1 MRVVL
6 VSHASGFHGAEHIL
20 YNLSLVLRELIR
32 EKKVESSVVV
42 LPRYGRLAR
51 QIKGMVDF
59 KVIPMSWWVAPRVQ
73 FYSELGNLSHILSAN
88 PYLFLFLSS
97 FIMPF
102 SILVLSGFIR
112 KFGGDL
118 IWSNSVVNPC
128 GAFSSAILRKK
139 HIWHI
144 HEVYGD
150 VNLFFPT
157 KKIFDV
163 AYVLSSKLLCVS
175 NFVAKNLFPNKK
187 INSEKIF
194 VIYNSPSPERE
205 KILKEIFQRK
215 ITGKISKREKGE
227 KKEKIIGVIGKISQQ
242 KNQILAVKVFSH
254 LKQIMKDTKLVFFGD
269 EDKRYGAELREV
281 IQKLGISDS
290 VVFAGF
296 KSKIQ
301 DIYEGIDVLLV
312 PSVFETSSL
321 VSIEAMASGVPVI
334 THDVGALGET
344 VGDAGIVIKNK
355 DEEKIIQDFVLYAEK
370 LLRDTDFYFEVARR
384 QFQRF
389 QEHFSF
395 ESFSQKIKNLIL
407 SL

>member
-1 MRVVL
+1 M
-6 VSHASGFHGAEHIL
+6 
-20 YNLSLVLRELIR
+20 
-32 EKKVESSVVV
+32 
-42 LPRYGRLAR
+42 
-51 QIKGMVDF
+51 
-59 KVIPMSWWVAPRVQ
+59 
-73 FYSELGNLSHILSAN
+73 
-88 PYLFLFLSS
+88 
-97 FIMPF
+97 
-102 SILVLSGFIR
+102 
-112 KFGGDL
+112 
-118 IWSNSVVNPC
+118 
-128 GAFSSAILRKK
+128 
-139 HIWHI
+139 
-144 HEVYGD
+144 
-150 VNLFFPT
+150 
-157 KKIFDV
+157 
-163 AYVLSSKLLCVS
+163 
-175 NFVAKNLFPNKK
+175 FPNKK

-269 EDKRYGAELREV
+269 EDKKYGAELRKV

>member
-20 YNLSLVLRELIR
+20 YNLLLVLKDLVR
-32 EKKVESSVVV
+32 EKKIERSVVV
-42 LPRYGRLAR
+42 LPKYGELAR
-51 QIKGMVDF
+51 QLEGVVDF

-73 FYSELGNLSHILSAN
+73 FYSDLGSLSYILSAN

-97 FIMPF
+97 FLIPF
-102 SILVLSGFIR
+102 SVLALSRFIK

-157 KKIFDV
+157 KKIFDI
-163 AYVLSSKLLCVS
+163 AYALSSRLVCVS

-187 INSEKIF
+187 INDEKVS

-205 KILKEIFQRK
+205 KILMEVFQRK
-215 ITGKISKREKGE
+215 ISGKISEKEKG
-227 KKEKIIGVIGKISQQ
+227 KEKIIGVIGKISQQ
-242 KNQILAVKVFSH
+242 KNQIFAVKVFYH
-254 LKQIMKDTKLVFFGD
+254 LKQRLKDLKLVFFGD
-269 EDKRYGAELREV
+269 EDKRYGSELRKV
-281 IQKLGISDS
+281 IQRLGLSDS
-290 VVFAGF
+290 IVFAGF
-296 KSKIQ
+296 KSNIQ
-301 DIYEGIDVLLV
+301 DIYESIDVLLV

-321 VSIEAMASGVPVI
+321 VCIEAMASGVPVI

-344 VGDAGIVIKNK
+344 VGDTGIVIKSGS
-355 DEEKIIQDFVLYAEK
+355 EEKIIQDFVFYAEK
-370 LLRDTDFYFEVARR
+370 LLLDADFYFEVVRK
-384 QFQRF
+384 QFRRF

>member
-20 YNLSLVLRELIR
+20 YNLLLVLKDLVR
-32 EKKVESSVVV
+32 EKKIERSVVV
-42 LPRYGRLAR
+42 LPKYGELAR
-51 QIKGMVDF
+51 QLEGVVDF

-73 FYSELGNLSHILSAN
+73 FYSDLGSLSYILSAN

-97 FIMPF
+97 FLIPF
-102 SILVLSGFIR
+102 SVLALSRFIK

-157 KKIFDV
+157 KKIFDI
-163 AYVLSSKLLCVS
+163 AYALSSRLVCVS

-187 INSEKIF
+187 INDEKVS

-205 KILKEIFQRK
+205 KILMEVFQRK
-215 ITGKISKREKGE
+215 ISGKISEKEKG
-227 KKEKIIGVIGKISQQ
+227 KEKIIGVIGKISQQ
-242 KNQILAVKVFSH
+242 KNQIFAVKVFYH
-254 LKQIMKDTKLVFFGD
+254 LKQRLKDLKLVFFGD
-269 EDKRYGAELREV
+269 EDKRYGAELRKV
-281 IQKLGISDS
+281 IQRLGLSDS
-290 VVFAGF
+290 IVFAGF
-296 KSKIQ
+296 KSNIQ
-301 DIYEGIDVLLV
+301 DIYESIDVLLV

-321 VSIEAMASGVPVI
+321 VCIEAMASGVPVI

-344 VGDAGIVIKNK
+344 VGDTGIVIKSGS
-355 DEEKIIQDFVLYAEK
+355 EEKIIQDFVFYAEK
-370 LLRDTDFYFEVARR
+370 LLRDADFYFEVARK
-384 QFQRF
+384 QFRRF

>member
-20 YNLSLVLRELIR
+20 YNLSLVLKDLVRERKI
-32 EKKVESSVVV
+32 ESSVVV
-42 LPRYGRLAR
+42 LPKYGELAR
-51 QIKGMVDF
+51 QLEGVVDF

-73 FYSELGNLSHILSAN
+73 FYSDLGSLSYILSAN

-97 FIMPF
+97 LLMPF
-102 SILVLSGFIR
+102 SVLSLSRFIK

-157 KKIFDV
+157 KKIFDI
-163 AYVLSSKLLCVS
+163 AYALSSRLVCVS

-187 INSEKIF
+187 INDEKIS

-205 KILKEIFQRK
+205 KILVEVFQRK
-215 ITGKISKREKGE
+215 ISGKIREKE
-227 KKEKIIGVIGKISQQ
+227 KGKEKIIGVIGKISQQ
-242 KNQILAVKVFSH
+242 KNQVFAVKVFYH
-254 LKQIMKDTKLVFFGD
+254 IKQRLKDLKLVFFGD
-269 EDKRYGAELREV
+269 EDKRYGAELRKV
-281 IQKLGISDS
+281 VQRLGLSDS

-296 KSKIQ
+296 KSNIQ
-301 DIYEGIDVLLV
+301 DIYESIDVLLV

-321 VSIEAMASGVPVI
+321 VCIEAMASGVPVI

-344 VGDAGIVIKNK
+344 VGDTGIVIKSGS
-355 DEEKIIQDFVLYAEK
+355 EEKIIQDFVFYAEK
-370 LLRDTDFYFEVARR
+370 LLLDADFYFEVVRK
-384 QFQRF
+384 QFRRF

-395 ESFSQKIKNLIL
+395 ESFSQKIKSLIL

>member
-1 MRVVL
+1 MRFVL

-20 YNLSLVLRELIR
+20 YNLSLVLKDLVREG
-32 EKKVESSVVV
+32 KVERLVVV
-42 LPRYGRLAR
+42 LPKYGELAR
-51 QIKGMVDF
+51 RLEGVVDF

-73 FYSELGNLSHILSAN
+73 FYSDLGNLSYILSAN

-97 FIMPF
+97 LLIPF
-102 SILVLSGFIR
+102 SVLALSRFIKR
-112 KFGGDL
+112 FGGDL

-157 KKIFDV
+157 KKIFDI
-163 AYVLSSKLLCVS
+163 AYALSSRLVCVS

-187 INSEKIF
+187 INDEKIS

-205 KILKEIFQRK
+205 KILMEVFQRK
-215 ITGKISKREKGE
+215 ISGKIREREKG
-227 KKEKIIGVIGKISQQ
+227 KEKIIGVIGKISPK
-242 KNQILAVKVFSH
+242 KNQIFAVKVFYH
-254 LKQIMKDTKLVFFGD
+254 LKQRLKDLKLVFFGD
-269 EDKRYGAELREV
+269 EDKRYGAKLRKV
-281 IQKLGISDS
+281 VQRLGLSDS

-296 KSKIQ
+296 KSNIQ
-301 DIYEGIDVLLV
+301 DIYESIDVLLV
-312 PSVFETSSL
+312 PAIFETSSL
-321 VSIEAMASGVPVI
+321 VCIEAMASGVPVI

-344 VGDAGIVIKNK
+344 VGDTGIVIKSGS
-355 DEEKIIQDFVLYAEK
+355 EEEIIQDFVFYAEK
-370 LLRDTDFYFEVARR
+370 LLQDADFYFEVVRK
-384 QFQRF
+384 QFRRF
-389 QEHFSF
+389 QEYFSF

>member
-20 YNLSLVLRELIR
+20 YNLSLVLENLVRERKI
-32 EKKVESSVVV
+32 ESSVVV
-42 LPRYGRLAR
+42 LPKYGELAR
-51 QIKGMVDF
+51 QLEGVVDF

-73 FYSELGNLSHILSAN
+73 FYSDLEKLSYILSAN

-97 FIMPF
+97 LLMPF
-102 SILVLSGFIR
+102 SVLSLSRFIK

-128 GAFSSAILRKK
+128 GAFSSAILRKR

-157 KKIFDV
+157 KKIFDI
-163 AYVLSSKLLCVS
+163 AYALSSRLVCVS
-175 NFVAKNLFPNKK
+175 NFVAKKLFPNKK
-187 INSEKIF
+187 INDEKIS

-205 KILKEIFQRK
+205 KILVEVFQRK
-215 ITGKISKREKGE
+215 MSGKISEREKG
-227 KKEKIIGVIGKISQQ
+227 KEKIIGVIGKISQQ
-242 KNQILAVKVFSH
+242 KNQVFAVKVFYH
-254 LKQIMKDTKLVFFGD
+254 IKQRLKDLKLVFFGD
-269 EDKRYGAELREV
+269 EDKRYGAELRKV
-281 IQKLGISDS
+281 VQRLGLSDS

-296 KSKIQ
+296 KSNIQ
-301 DIYEGIDVLLV
+301 DIYESIDVLLV

-321 VSIEAMASGVPVI
+321 VCIEAMASGVPVI

-344 VGDAGIVIKNK
+344 VGDTGIVIKSGS
-355 DEEKIIQDFVLYAEK
+355 EEEIIQDFVFYAEK
-370 LLRDTDFYFEVARR
+370 LLLDADFYFEVVRK
-384 QFQRF
+384 QFRRF

-395 ESFSQKIKNLIL
+395 ESFSQKIKSLIL

>member
-20 YNLSLVLRELIR
+20 YNLSLVLRDLTR
-32 EKKVESSVVV
+32 EKKIESSVVV
-42 LPRYGRLAR
+42 LPRYGELAR
-51 QIKGMVDF
+51 RLEGIVDF
-59 KVIPMSWWVAPRVQ
+59 KVVPMSWWVAPRVQ
-73 FYSELGNLSHILSAN
+73 FYSELGNLSLTLSAN

-102 SILVLSGFIR
+102 SILALSRFIR

-118 IWSNSVVNPC
+118 IWSNSIVNPC

-150 VNLFFPT
+150 VNLFYPT

-163 AYVLSSKLLCVS
+163 AYALSSKLLCVS
-175 NFVAKNLFPNKK
+175 NFVAKDLFPSKK
-187 INSEKIF
+187 INDEKIF

-205 KILKEIFQRK
+205 KILRKIFQRK
-215 ITGKISKREKGE
+215 ITSKIIKRKKGE
-227 KKEKIIGVIGKISQQ
+227 GKEKIIGVVGKISQN
-242 KNQILAVKVFSH
+242 KNQILAAKIFFH
-254 LKQIMKDTKLVFFGD
+254 LKQIIKDTKLVFFGD
-269 EDKRYGAELREV
+269 EDKRYGLELRKV

-296 KSKIQ
+296 KSKVQ
-301 DIYEGIDVLLV
+301 DIYEGIDILLV
-312 PSVFETSSL
+312 TSVFETSSL

-334 THDVGALGET
+334 TRDVGALGET
-344 VGDAGIVIKNK
+344 VGDAGIVIREEN
-355 DEEKIIQDFVLYAEK
+355 EEKIIQDFVSYAVK
-370 LLRDTDFYFEVARR
+370 LLQDTDFYFEVARK

>member
-1 MRVVL
+1 MRFVL

-20 YNLSLVLRELIR
+20 YNLSLVLKDLVREG
-32 EKKVESSVVV
+32 KVERLVVV
-42 LPRYGRLAR
+42 LPKYGELAR
-51 QIKGMVDF
+51 RLEGVVDF

-73 FYSELGNLSHILSAN
+73 FYSDLGNLSYILSAN

-97 FIMPF
+97 LLIPF
-102 SILVLSGFIR
+102 SVLALSRFIKR
-112 KFGGDL
+112 FGGDL

-157 KKIFDV
+157 KKIFDI
-163 AYVLSSKLLCVS
+163 AYALSSRLVCVS

-187 INSEKIF
+187 INDEKIS

-205 KILKEIFQRK
+205 KILVEVFQRK
-215 ITGKISKREKGE
+215 ISGKIRERERG
-227 KKEKIIGVIGKISQQ
+227 KEKIIGVIGKISPK
-242 KNQILAVKVFSH
+242 KNQIFAVKVFYH
-254 LKQIMKDTKLVFFGD
+254 LKQKLKDLKLVFFGD
-269 EDKRYGAELREV
+269 EDKRYGAKLRKV
-281 IQKLGISDS
+281 VQRLGLSDS

-296 KSKIQ
+296 KSNIQ
-301 DIYEGIDVLLV
+301 DIYESIDVLLV
-312 PSVFETSSL
+312 PAIFETSSL
-321 VSIEAMASGVPVI
+321 VCIEAMASGVPII

-344 VGDAGIVIKNK
+344 VGDTGIVIKSGS
-355 DEEKIIQDFVLYAEK
+355 EEEIIQGFVFYAEK
-370 LLRDTDFYFEVARR
+370 LLRDADFYFEVVRK
-384 QFQRF
+384 QFRRF
-389 QEHFSF
+389 QKYFSF
-395 ESFSQKIKNLIL
+395 ESFSQKIKSLIL

>member
-20 YNLSLVLRELIR
+20 YNLSLALKDLVREG
-32 EKKVESSVVV
+32 KVERLVVV
-42 LPRYGRLAR
+42 LPKYGELAR
-51 QIKGMVDF
+51 RLEGVVDF

-73 FYSELGNLSHILSAN
+73 FYSDLGNLSYILSAN

-97 FIMPF
+97 LLIPF
-102 SILVLSGFIR
+102 SVLALSRFIKR
-112 KFGGDL
+112 FGGDL
-118 IWSNSVVNPC
+118 IWSNSVVNSC

-157 KKIFDV
+157 KKIFDI
-163 AYVLSSKLLCVS
+163 AYALSSKLVCVS
-175 NFVAKNLFPNKK
+175 NFVAKNLFQNKK
-187 INSEKIF
+187 MNDEKIS

-205 KILKEIFQRK
+205 KVLVEVFQRK
-215 ITGKISKREKGE
+215 ISGKIREREKG
-227 KKEKIIGVIGKISQQ
+227 KEKIIGVIGKISPK
-242 KNQILAVKVFSH
+242 KNQIFAVKVFYH
-254 LKQIMKDTKLVFFGD
+254 LKQKLKDLKLVFFGD
-269 EDKRYGAELREV
+269 EDKRYGAELRKV
-281 IQKLGISDS
+281 VQRLGLSDS

-296 KSKIQ
+296 KSNIQ
-301 DIYEGIDVLLV
+301 DIYESIDVLLV

-321 VSIEAMASGVPVI
+321 VCIEAMASGVPVI

-344 VGDAGIVIKNK
+344 VADTGIVIKSGS
-355 DEEKIIQDFVLYAEK
+355 EEKIIQDFVFYAEK
-370 LLRDTDFYFEVARR
+370 LLRDADFYFEVARK
-384 QFQRF
+384 QFRRF

-395 ESFSQKIKNLIL
+395 ESFSQKIKSLIL

>member
-1 MRVVL
+1 MRFVL

-20 YNLSLVLRELIR
+20 YNLSLVLKDLVREG
-32 EKKVESSVVV
+32 KVERLVVV
-42 LPRYGRLAR
+42 LPKYGELAR
-51 QIKGMVDF
+51 RLEGVVDF

-73 FYSELGNLSHILSAN
+73 FYSELGNLSYILSAN

-97 FIMPF
+97 LLIPF
-102 SILVLSGFIR
+102 SVLALSRFIKR
-112 KFGGDL
+112 FGGDL

-157 KKIFDV
+157 KKIFDI
-163 AYVLSSKLLCVS
+163 AYALSSRLVCVS

-187 INSEKIF
+187 INDEKIS

-205 KILKEIFQRK
+205 KILMEVFQRK
-215 ITGKISKREKGE
+215 ISGKIREREKG
-227 KKEKIIGVIGKISQQ
+227 KEKIIGVIGKISPK
-242 KNQILAVKVFSH
+242 KNQIFAVKVFYH
-254 LKQIMKDTKLVFFGD
+254 LKQKLKDLKLVFFGD
-269 EDKRYGAELREV
+269 EDKRYGAELRKV
-281 IQKLGISDS
+281 VQRLGLSDS

-296 KSKIQ
+296 KSNIQ
-301 DIYEGIDVLLV
+301 DIYESTDVLLV
-312 PSVFETSSL
+312 PAIFETSSL
-321 VSIEAMASGVPVI
+321 VCIEAMASGVPII

-344 VGDAGIVIKNK
+344 VGDTGIVIKNVS
-355 DEEKIIQDFVLYAEK
+355 EEKIIQDFVFYAEK
-370 LLRDTDFYFEVARR
+370 LLLDADFYFEVVRK
-384 QFQRF
+384 QFRRF

>member
-1 MRVVL
+1 M

-20 YNLSLVLRELIR
+20 YNLSLVLKDLVRERKI
-32 EKKVESSVVV
+32 ESSVVV
-42 LPRYGRLAR
+42 LPKYGELAR
-51 QIKGMVDF
+51 QLEGVVDF

-73 FYSELGNLSHILSAN
+73 FYSDLGSLSYILSAN

-97 FIMPF
+97 LLMPF
-102 SILVLSGFIR
+102 SVLSLSRFIK

-157 KKIFDV
+157 KKIFDI
-163 AYVLSSKLLCVS
+163 AYALSSRLVCVS

-187 INSEKIF
+187 INDEKIS

-205 KILKEIFQRK
+205 KILVEVFQRK
-215 ITGKISKREKGE
+215 ISGKIREKE
-227 KKEKIIGVIGKISQQ
+227 KGKEKIIGVIGKISQQ
-242 KNQILAVKVFSH
+242 KNQVFAVKVFYH
-254 LKQIMKDTKLVFFGD
+254 IKQRLKDLKLVFFGD
-269 EDKRYGAELREV
+269 EDKRYGAELRKV
-281 IQKLGISDS
+281 VQRLGLSDS

-296 KSKIQ
+296 KSNIQ
-301 DIYEGIDVLLV
+301 DIYESIDVLLV

-321 VSIEAMASGVPVI
+321 VCIEAMASGVPVI

-344 VGDAGIVIKNK
+344 VGDTGIVIKSGS
-355 DEEKIIQDFVLYAEK
+355 EEKIIQDFVFYAEK
-370 LLRDTDFYFEVARR
+370 LLLDADFYFEVVRK
-384 QFQRF
+384 QFRRF

-395 ESFSQKIKNLIL
+395 ESFSQKIKSLIL

>member
-20 YNLSLVLRELIR
+20 YNLSLVLKDLVRERKI
-32 EKKVESSVVV
+32 ESSVIV
-42 LPRYGRLAR
+42 LPKYGELAR
-51 QIKGMVDF
+51 QLEGVVDF

-73 FYSELGNLSHILSAN
+73 FYSDLGSLSYILSAN

-97 FIMPF
+97 LLMPF
-102 SILVLSGFIR
+102 SVLSLSRFIK

-157 KKIFDV
+157 KKIFDI
-163 AYVLSSKLLCVS
+163 AYALSSRLVCVS

-187 INSEKIF
+187 INDEKVS

-205 KILKEIFQRK
+205 KILVEVFQRK
-215 ITGKISKREKGE
+215 ISGKISEREKG
-227 KKEKIIGVIGKISQQ
+227 KEKIIGVIGKISQQ
-242 KNQILAVKVFSH
+242 KNQVFAVKVFYY
-254 LKQIMKDTKLVFFGD
+254 LKQRLKDLKLVFFGD
-269 EDKRYGAELREV
+269 EDKRYGAELRKV
-281 IQKLGISDS
+281 VQKLGVSDS

-296 KSKIQ
+296 KSNIQ
-301 DIYEGIDVLLV
+301 DIYESIDVLLV

-321 VSIEAMASGVPVI
+321 VCIEAMASGVPVI

-344 VGDAGIVIKNK
+344 VGDTGIVIKSRS
-355 DEEKIIQDFVLYAEK
+355 EEEIIQDFVFYAEK
-370 LLRDTDFYFEVARR
+370 LLQDADFYFEVVRK
-384 QFQRF
+384 QFRRF

-395 ESFSQKIKNLIL
+395 ESFSQKIKSLIL

>member
-20 YNLSLVLRELIR
+20 YNLLLVLKDLVR
-32 EKKVESSVVV
+32 EKKIERSVVV
-42 LPRYGRLAR
+42 LPKYGELAR
-51 QIKGMVDF
+51 QLEGVVDF

-73 FYSELGNLSHILSAN
+73 FYSDLGSLSYILSAN

-97 FIMPF
+97 FLIPF
-102 SILVLSGFIR
+102 SVLALSRFIK

-157 KKIFDV
+157 KKIFDI
-163 AYVLSSKLLCVS
+163 AYALSSRLVCVS

-187 INSEKIF
+187 INDEKVS

-205 KILKEIFQRK
+205 KILTEVFQRK
-215 ITGKISKREKGE
+215 ISGKISEKEKG
-227 KKEKIIGVIGKISQQ
+227 KEKIIGVIGKISQQ
-242 KNQILAVKVFSH
+242 KNQIFAVKVFYH
-254 LKQIMKDTKLVFFGD
+254 LKQRLKDLKLVFFGD
-269 EDKRYGAELREV
+269 EDKRYGAELRKV
-281 IQKLGISDS
+281 IQRLGLSDS
-290 VVFAGF
+290 IVFAGF
-296 KSKIQ
+296 KSNIQ
-301 DIYEGIDVLLV
+301 DIYESIDVLLV

-321 VSIEAMASGVPVI
+321 VCIEAMASGVPVI

-344 VGDAGIVIKNK
+344 VGDTGIVIKSGS
-355 DEEKIIQDFVLYAEK
+355 EEKIIQDFVFYAEK
-370 LLRDTDFYFEVARR
+370 LLRDADFYFEVARK
-384 QFQRF
+384 QFRRF

>member
-20 YNLSLVLRELIR
+20 YNLSLVLKDLVREGKI
-32 EKKVESSVVV
+32 ESSVVV
-42 LPRYGRLAR
+42 LPKYGELAR
-51 QIKGMVDF
+51 QLEGVVDF

-73 FYSELGNLSHILSAN
+73 FYSDLGNLSYILSAN

-97 FIMPF
+97 FLIPF
-102 SILVLSGFIR
+102 SVLSLSRFIK

-157 KKIFDV
+157 KKIFDI
-163 AYVLSSKLLCVS
+163 AYALSSRLVCVS
-175 NFVAKNLFPNKK
+175 NFVAKELFPNKK
-187 INSEKIF
+187 INDEKIS

-205 KILKEIFQRK
+205 EILVEVFQRK
-215 ITGKISKREKGE
+215 ISGKISERDKG
-227 KKEKIIGVIGKISQQ
+227 KEKIIGVIGKISQQ
-242 KNQILAVKVFSH
+242 KNQIFAVKVFYH
-254 LKQIMKDTKLVFFGD
+254 LKQRLKDLKLVFFGD
-269 EDKRYGAELREV
+269 EDKRYGAKLRKV
-281 IQKLGISDS
+281 VQRLGLSDS

-296 KSKIQ
+296 KSNIQ
-301 DIYEGIDVLLV
+301 DIYESIDVLLV

-321 VSIEAMASGVPVI
+321 VCIEAMASGVPVI

-344 VGDAGIVIKNK
+344 VGDTGIVIKSGS
-355 DEEKIIQDFVLYAEK
+355 EEEIIQDFVFYAEK
-370 LLRDTDFYFEVARR
+370 LLQDADFYFEVVRK
-384 QFQRF
+384 QFRRF

-395 ESFSQKIKNLIL
+395 ESFSQKIKSLIL

>member
-20 YNLSLVLRELIR
+20 YNLSLALKDLIR
-32 EKKVESSVVV
+32 EKKLENLAVV
-42 LPRYGRLAR
+42 LPKYGELAR
-51 QIKGMVDF
+51 RLGDIADVN
-59 KVIPMSWWVAPRVQ
+59 VIPMSWWVAPRVQ
-73 FYSELGNLSHILSAN
+73 FYSDLGNLSYILSAN

-97 FIMPF
+97 LLIPF
-102 SILVLSGFIR
+102 SVLALSRFIR
-112 KFGGDL
+112 RFGGDL

-128 GAFSSAILRKK
+128 GAFSSAILQKK

-157 KKIFDV
+157 KRIFDI
-163 AYVLSSKLLCVS
+163 AYALSSRLVCVS

-187 INSEKIF
+187 INGEKIF

-205 KILKEIFQRK
+205 KILREVFQRK
-215 ITGKISKREKGE
+215 ISGKISEREKG
-227 KKEKIIGVIGKISQQ
+227 KERIIGVVGKISPK
-242 KNQILAVKVFSH
+242 KNQILVVKVFYH
-254 LKQIMKDTKLVFFGD
+254 LKQRIKDLKLVFFGD
-269 EDKRYGAELREV
+269 EDKRYGAELRKV
-281 IQKLGISDS
+281 VQRLGLSDS

-296 KSKIQ
+296 KSNIQ
-301 DIYEGIDVLLV
+301 DIYESIDVLLV
-312 PSVFETSSL
+312 PFIFETSSL
-321 VSIEAMASGVPVI
+321 VCIEAMASGVPVI

-344 VGDAGIVIKNK
+344 VGDTGIVIKSGS
-355 DEEKIIQDFVLYAEK
+355 EEKIIQDFVFYAEK
-370 LLRDTDFYFEVARR
+370 LLRDKGFYFEVVKR

-389 QEHFSF
+389 EERFSF
-395 ESFSQKIKNLIL
+395 ESFSQKIRNIIF

>member
-20 YNLSLVLRELIR
+20 YNLSLVLKDLVRE
-32 EKKVESSVVV
+32 EKVERLVVV
-42 LPRYGRLAR
+42 LPKYGELTRRLE
-51 QIKGMVDF
+51 GVVDF

-73 FYSELGNLSHILSAN
+73 FYSDLGNLSYILSAN

-97 FIMPF
+97 LLMPF
-102 SILVLSGFIR
+102 SVLALSRFI
-112 KFGGDL
+112 KNFGGDL

-157 KKIFDV
+157 KKIFDI
-163 AYVLSSKLLCVS
+163 AYTLSSKLVCVS
-175 NFVAKNLFPNKK
+175 NFVAENLFPNKK
-187 INSEKIF
+187 INDEKIS

-205 KILKEIFQRK
+205 KILMEIFQRK
-215 ITGKISKREKGE
+215 ISGKISERKKG
-227 KKEKIIGVIGKISQQ
+227 KEKIIGVIGKISPK
-242 KNQILAVKVFSH
+242 KNQIFAVKVFYH
-254 LKQIMKDTKLVFFGD
+254 LKQRLKDLKLVFFGD
-269 EDKRYGAELREV
+269 EDKRYGAELRKV
-281 IQKLGISDS
+281 VQRLGLSDS

-296 KSKIQ
+296 KSNIQ
-301 DIYEGIDVLLV
+301 DIYESIDVLLV
-312 PSVFETSSL
+312 PYVFETSSL
-321 VSIEAMASGVPVI
+321 VCIEAMASGVPII

-344 VGDAGIVIKNK
+344 VGGTGIVIKSGS
-355 DEEKIIQDFVLYAEK
+355 EEEIIQGFVFYAEK
-370 LLRDTDFYFEVARR
+370 LLQNADFYFEVVRK
-384 QFQRF
+384 QFRRF

>member
-20 YNLSLVLRELIR
+20 YNLSLVLKDLVRERKI
-32 EKKVESSVVV
+32 ESSVVV
-42 LPRYGRLAR
+42 LPKYGELAR
-51 QIKGMVDF
+51 QLEGVVDF

-73 FYSELGNLSHILSAN
+73 FYSDLGSLSYILSAN

-97 FIMPF
+97 LLMPF
-102 SILVLSGFIR
+102 SVLSLSRFIK

-128 GAFSSAILRKK
+128 GAFSSAILRKR

-157 KKIFDV
+157 KKIFDI
-163 AYVLSSKLLCVS
+163 AYALSSRLVCVS

-187 INSEKIF
+187 INDEKIS

-205 KILKEIFQRK
+205 KILMEVFQRK
-215 ITGKISKREKGE
+215 ISGKISEKEKG
-227 KKEKIIGVIGKISQQ
+227 KEKIIGVIGKISQQ
-242 KNQILAVKVFSH
+242 KNQIFAVKVFYH
-254 LKQIMKDTKLVFFGD
+254 LKQRLKDLKLVFFGD
-269 EDKRYGAELREV
+269 EDKRYGAELRKV
-281 IQKLGISDS
+281 VQRLGLSDS

-296 KSKIQ
+296 KSNIQ
-301 DIYEGIDVLLV
+301 DIYESIDVLLV

-321 VSIEAMASGVPVI
+321 VCIEAMVSGVPVI

-344 VGDAGIVIKNK
+344 VGDTGIVIKSGS
-355 DEEKIIQDFVLYAEK
+355 EEKIIQDFVFYAEK
-370 LLRDTDFYFEVARR
+370 LLLDADFYFEVVRK
-384 QFQRF
+384 QFRRF

>member
-20 YNLSLVLRELIR
+20 YNLLLVLKDLVR
-32 EKKVESSVVV
+32 EKKIERSVVV
-42 LPRYGRLAR
+42 LPKYGELAR
-51 QIKGMVDF
+51 RLEGVVDF

-73 FYSELGNLSHILSAN
+73 FYSDLGSLSYILSAN

-97 FIMPF
+97 LLMPF
-102 SILVLSGFIR
+102 SVLALSRFIK

-157 KKIFDV
+157 KKIFDI
-163 AYVLSSKLLCVS
+163 AYALSSRLVCVS

-187 INSEKIF
+187 INDGKIS

-205 KILKEIFQRK
+205 KILMEVFQRK
-215 ITGKISKREKGE
+215 ISGKISEREKG
-227 KKEKIIGVIGKISQQ
+227 KEKIIGVIGKISQQ
-242 KNQILAVKVFSH
+242 KNQIFAVKVFYH
-254 LKQIMKDTKLVFFGD
+254 LKQRLKDLKLVFFGD
-269 EDKRYGAELREV
+269 EDKRYGAELRKV
-281 IQKLGISDS
+281 IQRLGLSDS
-290 VVFAGF
+290 IVFAGF
-296 KSKIQ
+296 KSNIQ
-301 DIYEGIDVLLV
+301 DIYESIDVLLV
-312 PSVFETSSL
+312 PAIFETSSL
-321 VSIEAMASGVPVI
+321 VCIESMASGVPVI

-344 VGDAGIVIKNK
+344 VGDTGIVIKSGS
-355 DEEKIIQDFVLYAEK
+355 EEKIIQDFVFYAEK
-370 LLRDTDFYFEVARR
+370 LLLDADFYFEVVRK
-384 QFQRF
+384 QFRRF
-389 QEHFSF
+389 QEYFSF
-395 ESFSQKIKNLIL
+395 ESFSQKIKSLIL

>member
-20 YNLSLVLRELIR
+20 YNLSLVLKDLVRERKI
-32 EKKVESSVVV
+32 ESLVVV
-42 LPRYGRLAR
+42 LPKYGELAR
-51 QIKGMVDF
+51 QLEGVVDF

-73 FYSELGNLSHILSAN
+73 FYSDLGSLSYILSAN

-97 FIMPF
+97 LLIPF
-102 SILVLSGFIR
+102 SVLALSRFIE

-128 GAFSSAILRKK
+128 GAFSSAILQKK

-157 KKIFDV
+157 KKIFDI
-163 AYVLSSKLLCVS
+163 AYALSSRLVCVS

-187 INSEKIF
+187 INDEKVS

-205 KILKEIFQRK
+205 KILMEVFQRK
-215 ITGKISKREKGE
+215 ISGKISEKEKG
-227 KKEKIIGVIGKISQQ
+227 KEKIIGVIGKISQQ
-242 KNQILAVKVFSH
+242 KNQIFAVKVFYH
-254 LKQIMKDTKLVFFGD
+254 LKQRLKDLKLVFFGD
-269 EDKRYGAELREV
+269 EDKRYGAELRKV
-281 IQKLGISDS
+281 IQRLGLSDS
-290 VVFAGF
+290 IVFAGF
-296 KSKIQ
+296 KSNIQ
-301 DIYEGIDVLLV
+301 DIYESIDVLLV

-321 VSIEAMASGVPVI
+321 VCIEAMASGVPVI

-344 VGDAGIVIKNK
+344 VGDTGIVIKSGS
-355 DEEKIIQDFVLYAEK
+355 EEKIIQDFVFYAEK
-370 LLRDTDFYFEVARR
+370 LLRDADFYFEVARK
-384 QFQRF
+384 QFRRF

>member
-1 MRVVL
+1 L

-20 YNLSLVLRELIR
+20 YNLSLVLKDLVRERKI
-32 EKKVESSVVV
+32 ESSVVV
-42 LPRYGRLAR
+42 LPKYGELAR
-51 QIKGMVDF
+51 QLEGVVDF

-73 FYSELGNLSHILSAN
+73 FYSDLGSLSYILSAN

-97 FIMPF
+97 LLMPF
-102 SILVLSGFIR
+102 SVLSLSRFIK

-157 KKIFDV
+157 KKIFDI
-163 AYVLSSKLLCVS
+163 AYALSSRLVCVS

-187 INSEKIF
+187 INDEKIS

-205 KILKEIFQRK
+205 KILVEVFQRK
-215 ITGKISKREKGE
+215 ISGKIREKE
-227 KKEKIIGVIGKISQQ
+227 KGKEKIIGVIGKISQQ
-242 KNQILAVKVFSH
+242 KNQVFAVKVFYH
-254 LKQIMKDTKLVFFGD
+254 IKQRLKDLKLVFFGD
-269 EDKRYGAELREV
+269 EDKRYGAELRKV
-281 IQKLGISDS
+281 VQRLGLSDS

-296 KSKIQ
+296 KSNIQ
-301 DIYEGIDVLLV
+301 DIYESIDVLLV

-321 VSIEAMASGVPVI
+321 VCIEAMASGVPVI

-344 VGDAGIVIKNK
+344 VGDTGIVIKSGS
-355 DEEKIIQDFVLYAEK
+355 EEKIIQDFVFYAEK
-370 LLRDTDFYFEVARR
+370 LLLDADFYFEVVRK
-384 QFQRF
+384 QFRRF

-395 ESFSQKIKNLIL
+395 ESFSQKIKSLIL

>member
-1 MRVVL
+1 MRFVL

-20 YNLSLVLRELIR
+20 YNLSLALKDLVRER
-32 EKKVESSVVV
+32 KVERLVVV
-42 LPRYGRLAR
+42 LPKYGELAR
-51 QIKGMVDF
+51 RLEGVVDF

-73 FYSELGNLSHILSAN
+73 FYSELGNLSYILSAN

-97 FIMPF
+97 LLIPF
-102 SILVLSGFIR
+102 SVLALSRFIKR
-112 KFGGDL
+112 FGGDL

-157 KKIFDV
+157 KKIFDI
-163 AYVLSSKLLCVS
+163 AYALSSRLVCVS
-175 NFVAKNLFPNKK
+175 NFVAKNLFQNKK
-187 INSEKIF
+187 MNDEKIS

-205 KILKEIFQRK
+205 RILVEVFQRK
-215 ITGKISKREKGE
+215 ISGKIREKE
-227 KKEKIIGVIGKISQQ
+227 KGKEKIIGVIGKISQQ
-242 KNQILAVKVFSH
+242 KNQIFAVKVFYH
-254 LKQIMKDTKLVFFGD
+254 LKQRLKDLKLVFFGD

-281 IQKLGISDS
+281 IQRLGLSDS
-290 VVFAGF
+290 IVFAGF
-296 KSKIQ
+296 KSNIQ
-301 DIYEGIDVLLV
+301 DIYESIDVLLV

-321 VSIEAMASGVPVI
+321 VCIEAMASGVPVI

-344 VGDAGIVIKNK
+344 VGDTGIVIKSGS
-355 DEEKIIQDFVLYAEK
+355 EEKIIQDFVFYAEK
-370 LLRDTDFYFEVARR
+370 LLLDADFYFEIVRK
-384 QFQRF
+384 QFRRF

-395 ESFSQKIKNLIL
+395 ESFSQKIKSLIL

>member
-20 YNLSLVLRELIR
+20 YNLSLVLKDLVRERKI
-32 EKKVESSVVV
+32 ESSVVV
-42 LPRYGRLAR
+42 LPKYGELAR
-51 QIKGMVDF
+51 RLEGVVDF
-59 KVIPMSWWVAPRVQ
+59 KVIPISWWVAPRVQ
-73 FYSELGNLSHILSAN
+73 FYSDLGSLSYILSAN

-97 FIMPF
+97 LLIPF
-102 SILVLSGFIR
+102 SVLALSRFIKR
-112 KFGGDL
+112 FGGDL

-157 KKIFDV
+157 KKIFDI
-163 AYVLSSKLLCVS
+163 AYALSSRLVCVS
-175 NFVAKNLFPNKK
+175 NFVAKNLFQNKK
-187 INSEKIF
+187 INDKKVS

-205 KILKEIFQRK
+205 KILMEVFQRK
-215 ITGKISKREKGE
+215 ISGKISEKEKG
-227 KKEKIIGVIGKISQQ
+227 KEKIIGVIGKISQQ
-242 KNQILAVKVFSH
+242 KNQIFAVKVFYH
-254 LKQIMKDTKLVFFGD
+254 LKQRLKDLKLVFFGD
-269 EDKRYGAELREV
+269 EDKRYGAELRKV
-281 IQKLGISDS
+281 IQRLGLSDS
-290 VVFAGF
+290 IVFAGF
-296 KSKIQ
+296 KSNIQ
-301 DIYEGIDVLLV
+301 DIYESIDVLLV

-321 VSIEAMASGVPVI
+321 VCIEAMASGVPVI

-344 VGDAGIVIKNK
+344 VGDTGIVIKSGS
-355 DEEKIIQDFVLYAEK
+355 EEKIIQDFVFYAEK
-370 LLRDTDFYFEVARR
+370 LLRDADFYFEVARK
-384 QFQRF
+384 QFRRF

>member
-1 MRVVL
+1 MRVIL

-20 YNLSLVLRELIR
+20 YNLSLVLKDLVRERKIER
-32 EKKVESSVVV
+32 SVVV
-42 LPRYGRLAR
+42 LPKYGELAR
-51 QIKGMVDF
+51 RLEDVVDF

-73 FYSELGNLSHILSAN
+73 FYSDLGNLSYILSAN

-97 FIMPF
+97 LLIPF
-102 SILVLSGFIR
+102 SALSLSRFIK

-150 VNLFFPT
+150 INLFFLT
-157 KKIFDV
+157 KKIFDI
-163 AYVLSSKLLCVS
+163 AYALSSRLVCVS
-175 NFVAKNLFPNKK
+175 NFVAKNLFPKKK
-187 INSEKIF
+187 INDEKIS

-205 KILKEIFQRK
+205 KILMEVFQRK
-215 ITGKISKREKGE
+215 ISGKISEKEKG
-227 KKEKIIGVIGKISQQ
+227 KEKIIGVIGKISQQ
-242 KNQILAVKVFSH
+242 KNQIFAVKVFYH
-254 LKQIMKDTKLVFFGD
+254 LKQRLKDLKLVFFGD
-269 EDKRYGAELREV
+269 EDKRYGAKLRKV
-281 IQKLGISDS
+281 VQRLGLSDS
-290 VVFAGF
+290 IVFAGF
-296 KSKIQ
+296 KSNIQ
-301 DIYEGIDVLLV
+301 DIYESIDVLLV

-321 VSIEAMASGVPVI
+321 VCIEAMASGVPVI

-344 VGDAGIVIKNK
+344 VGDTGIVIKSGS
-355 DEEKIIQDFVLYAEK
+355 EEKIIQDFVFYAEK
-370 LLRDTDFYFEVARR
+370 LLLDADFYFEVVRK
-384 QFQRF
+384 QFRRF